1 MLATNGNKTWL
12 RRLHAIIGIVSSV
25 NLMVLLSSGL
35 LMQHRE
41 TLGLEDRIVSRIFL
55 PKSYRVDDGAEGV
68 RADIVVTDVHS
79 GRLFGPL
86 GLVILDVIT
95 MFWAI
100 LLLSGVFIFTSKQ
113 LRLRAK
119 SGAEPIRSRVAVL
132 RTPEACQ
139 EISRGLSERERAQ
152 RPVV

>member
-1 MLATNGNKTWL
+1 MLATNGNKIWL

-55 PKSYRVDDGAEGV
+55 PKSYRIDDGAEGV

-86 GLVILDVIT
+86 GLVVLDVIT
-95 MFWAI
+95 LLWTM
-100 LLLSGVFIFTSKQ
+100 LLLSGIFIFTSKQ
-113 LRLRAK
+113 LRLNSNRNQVC
-119 SGAEPIRSRVAVL
+119 SRVALARV
-132 RTPEACQ
+132 
-139 EISRGLSERERAQ
+139 GLQPTGTRAKAT
-152 RPVV
+152 RLHT